1 MAANPAPSP
10 AIDSDALIT
19 MNVRMLLARD
29 DVHVTDVER
38 AIGIKSSTFYRRFES
53 GGWKAAEV
61 ARIALHFGVP
71 VSVLYTDPRIARQ
84 PTDGEIDHLS
94 LERFTPLAA

>member
-1 MAANPAPSP
+1 MAATTATSP

-61 ARIALHFGVP
+61 ARIALHFDVP
-71 VSVLYTDPRIARQ
+71 VARLYADPRIGGHT
-84 PTDGEIDHLS
+84 TDGEVDHLCMDT
-94 LERFTPLAA
+94 FTPLAA

>member
-1 MAANPAPSP
+1 MAANTATSP

-29 DVHVTDVER
+29 DVHVTDVEQ

-71 VSVLYTDPRIARQ
+71 VAALYEDPRIGGPYTRQ
-84 PTDGEIDHLS
+84 KVDHLCMDT
-94 LERFTPLAA
+94 FTPLAA

>member
-1 MAANPAPSP
+1 MAANTATSP

-29 DVHVTDVER
+29 DVHVKDVEG
-38 AIGIKSSTFYRRFES
+38 AIGIKSSTFYRRFEAGCWRAS
-53 GGWKAAEV
+53 EV

-71 VSVLYTDPRIARQ
+71 IAALYVDPRIARIT
-84 PTDGEIDHLS
+84 TDGRPAHL
-94 LERFTPLAA
+94 LRREFTHSAA